1 MAFPEK
7 LKLTVKRKAHFACC
21 LCHSLGVEVH
31 HIVPQEEDGPDS
43 EDNAAPLC
51 PSCHEI
57 YGANP
62 LKRKFIREARDFW
75 YEMCAQRYASDPDR
89 LSKIESMV
97 QQTATKDDLMTAFER
112 FKEEVLAK
120 TAEGQE
126 IPRSETEILEA
137 VEELFDKVWY
147 DRHQLLRDLVESG
160 RHEVHPDIWKG
171 ALKAAE
177 TVETRYGKD
186 ALGPWTDFD
195 WGMLNGK
202 LSALRWVLG
211 DDWDMLDT

>member
-31 HIVPQEEDGPDS
+31 HIVPQEEDGSNS

-75 YEMCAQRYASDPDR
+75 YEMCEQRYASDPDR

-97 QQTATKDDLMTAFER
+97 QQTATKDDLMTAFKR
-112 FKEEVLAK
+112 FKGEVLAK

-126 IPRSETEILEA
+126 IPRSEMEILEA

-160 RHEVHPDIWKG
+160 RHKVHPGIWKD

-177 TVETRYGKD
+177 TV
-186 ALGPWTDFD
+186 
-195 WGMLNGK
+195 
-202 LSALRWVLG
+202 
-211 DDWDMLDT
+211 